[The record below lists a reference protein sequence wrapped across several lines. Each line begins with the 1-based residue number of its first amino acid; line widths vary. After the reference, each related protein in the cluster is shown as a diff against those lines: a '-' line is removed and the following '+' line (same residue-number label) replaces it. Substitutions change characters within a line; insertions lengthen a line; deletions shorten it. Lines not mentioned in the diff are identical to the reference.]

1 MSSKDTRS
9 EPPSYEGPPED
20 EEHLPLYGGFEHEQV
35 DQNALPASTAS
46 PDEVR
51 QFIMHILVSRR
62 QLPTDHARRVAA
74 RWTVGSGLEL
84 RTYSPSMYLELFG
97 SEDGWI
103 LYKEV
108 KLMMHAESKKKPIN
122 RYGPDIFLAVLSV
135 FFIISVV
142 LVVLQKDTVSFI
154 IGLFGILG
162 GGLVLAI
169 TLLTRCLG
177 PSPEQTVVNELRHAS
192 ERASSRNN

>member
-122 RYGPDIFLAVLSV
+122 RYGPGMLPAFRS
-135 FFIISVV
+135 
-142 LVVLQKDTVSFI
+142 QY
-154 IGLFGILG
+154 IGNQS
-162 GGLVLAI
+162 A
-169 TLLTRCLG
+169 LTYML
-177 PSPEQTVVNELRHAS
+177 T
-192 ERASSRNN
+192 

>member
-35 DQNALPASTAS
+35 NQNALPASTAS

-122 RYGPDIFLAVLSV
+122 RYGPNIFLAVLSLV
-135 FFIISVV
+135 FIVSVV
-142 LVVLQKDTVSFI
+142 LVVLHKEQVSTI
-154 IGLFGILG
+154 IGCFGILG
-162 GGLVLAI
+162 GGLILGI
-169 TLLTRCLG
+169 TLLVRCLG
-177 PSPEQTVVNELRHAS
+177 PSPEEAVVNELRHAS

>member
-1 MSSKDTRS
+1 MSFKDTRS
-9 EPPSYEGPPED
+9 EPPSYEAPPED

-35 DQNALPASTAS
+35 DQNTLPASKAS

-62 QLPTDHARRVAA
+62 QLPTDHVRRVAA

-108 KLMMHAESKKKPIN
+108 KLMMHAESRKKPIN
-122 RYGPDIFLAVLSV
+122 RYGPDIFLAVLSS
-135 FFIISVV
+135 FFITSVV
-142 LVVLQKDTVSFI
+142 LVVLHKEQVSTVLGIFGI
-154 IGLFGILG
+154 IGG
-162 GGLVLAI
+162 GMVLMI
-169 TLLTRCLG
+169 TLLVRCLG

-192 ERASSRNN
+192 ERASSRTN